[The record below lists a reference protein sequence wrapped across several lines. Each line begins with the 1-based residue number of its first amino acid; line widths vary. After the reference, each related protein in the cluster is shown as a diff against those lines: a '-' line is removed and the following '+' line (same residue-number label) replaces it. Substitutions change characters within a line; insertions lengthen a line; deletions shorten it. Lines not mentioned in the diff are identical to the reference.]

1 MVDSSIISAWNDPVI
16 LGLIEGTEVMNGV
29 VMDAKSAKPSCTLN
43 APEGYE
49 FLLLF
54 KR

>member
-1 MVDSSIISAWNDPVI
+1 MISLP
-16 LGLIEGTEVMNGV
+16 LGLNEGTEVMNGV

-43 APEGYE
+43 ASEGYV